1 MFIPA
6 GTVSRWAV
14 SHAFTRYL
22 VDLERI
28 VKDKKCEEYMDALL
42 QEKTK
47 WAFSCR
53 PTVLTMGMVATQ
65 RTEGMFGMAKN
76 SGIHKKLSL
85 CGLWDKL
92 QLLYKKMD
100 VEYCRWF
107 D

>member
-1 MFIPA
+1 MHLAVPA
-6 GTVSRWAV
+6 LRVVPEAARAVPHAKPSSWKRTSRAV
-14 SHAFTRYL
+14 
-22 VDLERI
+22 I
-28 VKDKKCEEYMDALL
+28 WKGKDEVG
-42 QEKTK
+42 
-47 WAFSCR
+47 SCR

-65 RTEGMFGMAKN
+65 RTEGMFGVAKN